1 VALSIN
7 TKPAKDSKMACCV
20 DETREMEL
28 KPFELCRLICAELS
42 LQSYDDKPK
51 DICALANKTLSREA
65 SPEDGASV
73 KDEAR
78 AIRRVIRDLP
88 PSFWGDEKVT
98 SGSSAEALVTRL
110 LLKPASAGGFCTGT
124 ACKRLPKNIDTKS
137 IFSKGPVSIDG
148 FSIMASPG
156 QYTTLDH
163 ELSEMAKLFG
173 DKAKSITFN
182 TTVFSLIS
190 REQVTPGSSVITC
203 KANKCNARLA
213 ALCTPKFLLIGFY
226 NYNGS
231 PEGEAKTLSLL
242 EDLRLEA
249 SGKSTS

>member
-1 VALSIN
+1 
-7 TKPAKDSKMACCV
+7 MACCV

-28 KPFELCRLICAELS
+28 KPFELCRLICTELS

-78 AIRRVIRDLP
+78 AIRKVIRNLAP
-88 PSFWGDEKVT
+88 AFWGEEKVT
-98 SGSSAEALVTRL
+98 SGSSPEALVTRL
-110 LLKPASAGGFCTGT
+110 LLKPASAGGFCTGA
-124 ACKRLPKNIDTKS
+124 ACKRLAKNGIDTKS

-182 TTVFSLIS
+182 TTVFSLTS

-213 ALCTPKFLLIGFY
+213 ALLTPKFLLIGFY

-231 PEGEAKTLSLL
+231 PEVETKTLSLL

-249 SGKSTS
+249 SGKSAS

>member
-1 VALSIN
+1 
-7 TKPAKDSKMACCV
+7 MACCV
-20 DETREMEL
+20 DETREVEL
-28 KPFELCRLICAELS
+28 KPFELCRLICTELA
-42 LQSYDDKPK
+42 LESYDDKPK

-65 SPEDGASV
+65 SPEGTSV

-78 AIRRVIRDLP
+78 AIRQVIRNLP

-98 SGSSAEALVTRL
+98 SGSSSEALVTRL
-110 LLKPASAGGFCTGT
+110 LLKPASAGGFCTGA
-124 ACKRLPKNIDTKS
+124 ACKRLAKNGIDTKS
-137 IFSKGPVSIDG
+137 IFNKGPVSIDG

-173 DKAKSITFN
+173 SEGKSITFN
-182 TTVFSLIS
+182 TTVFSLTS
-190 REQVTPGSSVITC
+190 REQVAPGSSVVTC
-203 KANKCNARLA
+203 KANKCNARLM
-213 ALCTPKFLLIGFY
+213 ALLTPKILLIGFY
-226 NYNGS
+226 NYNGN
-231 PEGEAKTLSLL
+231 PEGETKTLSLL

>member
-1 VALSIN
+1 
-7 TKPAKDSKMACCV
+7 MACCV

-28 KPFELCRLICAELS
+28 KPFELCRLICTELS

-73 KDEAR
+73 KEEAR
-78 AIRRVIRDLP
+78 AIRKVIRNLDP
-88 PSFWGDEKVT
+88 AFWGEEKVT
-98 SGSSAEALVTRL
+98 SGSSPEALVTRL
-110 LLKPASAGGFCTGT
+110 LLKPASAGGFCTGA
-124 ACKRLPKNIDTKS
+124 ACKRLAKNGIDTKS

-182 TTVFSLIS
+182 TTVFSLTS

-213 ALCTPKFLLIGFY
+213 ALLTPKFLLIGFY

-231 PEGEAKTLSLL
+231 PEGETKTLSLL